1 MIVARSTLDV
11 SAVAGSVRRAVR
23 GIDDDLPIFQIARLD
38 DALASERW
46 PLRIFGS
53 MFGAFAISALVLAML
68 GLYAV
73 TAYAVSQRTHE
84 IGVRVALG
92 ARRRHLW
99 WMVNRR
105 VAMQLS
111 IGLIIG
117 VGGAFAMGQFLEA
130 ILSGVSGHDPVTL
143 AAMPALLVVV
153 ALLACLIPARRAMR
167 LNPVDALRAE

>member
-1 MIVARSTLDV
+1 MSSPFSRL
-11 SAVAGSVRRAVR
+11 R
-23 GIDDDLPIFQIARLD
+23 RLD

-53 MFGAFAISALVLAML
+53 MFGAFAISALVLAVL

-73 TAYAVSQRTHE
+73 TSYAVAQRTHE

-111 IGLIIG
+111 IGLVIG
-117 VGGAFAMGQFLEA
+117 LGGAFAVGQVLQG
-130 ILSGVSGHDPVTL
+130 ILAGVSGRDPATL
-143 AAMPALLVVV
+143 AAVPALLVVV
-153 ALLACLIPARRAMR
+153 AFLACLIPARRAMR

>member
-1 MIVARSTLDV
+1 
-11 SAVAGSVRRAVR
+11 
-23 GIDDDLPIFQIARLD
+23 
-38 DALASERW
+38 
-46 PLRIFGS
+46 
-53 MFGAFAISALVLAML
+53 MFGAFAISALVLAAL

-92 ARRRHLW
+92 ARRHHLW

-105 VAMQLS
+105 VALQLS
-111 IGLIIG
+111 IGLVIG
-117 VGGAFAMGQFLEA
+117 LGGALALAQ
-130 ILSGVSGHDPVTL
+130 ILQGILADVSGRDPVTL
-143 AAMPALLVVV
+143 AAVPALLVVV